1 MTAPGP
7 DDDAAPTP
15 APPGRAFRP
24 REGLPSGRA
33 VVGALLVTT
42 AALGAFGFASQDDD
56 APTDE
61 FLVLTDDV
69 EAGETVS
76 LTDVASAAMDVPPE
90 VAANAVRSVH
100 EVEGATALRLLRSG
114 EVLDGRALSAAPMVD
129 GEALE
134 SVHELTF
141 PVRRNRAP
149 AHLRRGDRVTVLAHH
164 DGMLVTALEDALV
177 LAYDTGGPSVLSASE
192 GVLTVALPDS
202 ELVSRGALLSYDDE
216 DLTVALT
223 TRALDDVFA
232 EEYELAITP
241 AETENAG

>member
-1 MTAPGP
+1 MTSPGP
-7 DDDAAPTP
+7 IDAVPTP
-15 APPGRAFRP
+15 EPPGRAFRP
-24 REGLPSGRA
+24 REGLPTGRA
-33 VVGALLVTT
+33 VVGALLVTI
-42 AALGAFGFASQDDD
+42 AALGAFAFASQDHRGPIDG
-56 APTDE
+56 

-69 EAGETVS
+69 EAGETIA
-76 LTDVASAAMDVPPE
+76 LTDVAFAVMDVPPE
-90 VAANAVRSVH
+90 VAANAVRNDDG
-100 EVEGATALRLLRSG
+100 VEGATALRLLRTG
-114 EVLDGRALSAAPMVD
+114 EVLDGRAISAAPVVD
-129 GEALE
+129 GEAIDPA
-134 SVHELTF
+134 HELTF

-177 LAYDTGGPSVLSASE
+177 LSYDTGGPSVLSASE

-232 EEYELAITP
+232 EDYALTLTS
-241 AETENAG
+241 AETEHAG